1 MGDRRR
7 PSRTA
12 RVDRKV
18 VIGGGSGSR
27 AGSISALDILREH
40 GATATELAAAMS
52 WLDAEHER
60 WVKVALADFAS
71 GSSTI

>member
-1 MGDRRR
+1 
-7 PSRTA
+7 
-12 RVDRKV
+12 
-18 VIGGGSGSR
+18 
-27 AGSISALDILREH
+27 LDILREH

-60 WVKVALADFAS
+60 WVEVALADFAS